1 MGYINGYFQN
11 ILRQKA
17 VYLGPWQNQFARTF
31 LEHANEFSQFSLQ
44 SRHLQNDL
52 FEKWKH
58 VNKSSDVE
66 EPHVMIPKWSIS
78 VHARCKNC
86 YVKNLLGKC
95 YILLDF
101 WKQSWT
107 GISSNTNNGKFACGH
122 QLRLFC
128 YADALEPLT
137 LGKRS
142 SRWWKGSLTG
152 SDGYEHILGALNPH
166 GKTCTGASCLWHF
179 LCDGLNCWTARD
191 VRSLAKCHQLW
202 HPSLFGYKFQQEKSN
217 LQLVEQNVGHHQQ

>member
-1 MGYINGYFQN
+1 MDLNGLYQWLFSEHT
-11 ILRQKA
+11 KTEA

-31 LEHANEFSQFSLQ
+31 LEHAPFQFSLQ

-52 FEKWKH
+52 FEKWRRTLTNRRMLRSPMLWYRNDPY
-58 VNKSSDVE
+58 VTCLD
-66 EPHVMIPKWSIS
+66 
-78 VHARCKNC
+78 AKNC

-128 YADALEPLT
+128 YANALEPLT
-137 LGKRS
+137 LGERS

-152 SDGYEHILGALNPH
+152 SDGYE
-166 GKTCTGASCLWHF
+166 THF
-179 LCDGLNCWTARD
+179 G
-191 VRSLAKCHQLW
+191 SLEPTW
-202 HPSLFGYKFQQEKSN
+202 
-217 LQLVEQNVGHHQQ
+217 